1 MSKPELTIPKV
12 LQALAAEL
20 DQPVSVAQLCDLMKT
35 RWSVNYAV
43 SSVRSS
49 LRWESITLGWVR
61 INRLQYLPLR
71 LVLDGLRF
79 RCWPRPQD
87 IAEGRLPIAHLRPF
101 AGLRR
106 QPLPI
111 IYDEQGAILAVK
123 EPKKKA
129 TGFAS
134 HAAVDMRRWFQRHH
148 FAAGDSIL
156 VEIRY
161 QKRPELYFT
170 YESASAFQASRVDE
184 QDRALLQAIVK
195 QVDAGTKPC
204 EEVILPIFASAP
216 WRTGYPGRP
225 WQYLV
230 LSDPRLH
237 LIEDSLLQA
246 SDPYFDIGRLLLQ
259 GTSSDDVVFHPALME
274 QAQRVQLPAKQSVI
288 DEITALQQEI
298 QRSRTQDQQ
307 AGLWNGDLSRESR
320 VADEE
325 EGHFWD
331 TMDEMMGVTIHMSDE
346 MTRAVLRMQEVLPPE
361 VLQQL
366 SEATPEEAEVIL
378 SRHLNYLL
386 AKAPDLFPRID
397 VSPTSPSNNSWITKR
412 SVDSD
417 SEPLD
422 ELDASAWSDDDD
434 WDYDDEFGDEE
445 WDDDDDEDAAFTQS
459 VNLINQ
465 YSDYLLEMGKKHS
478 TALAQTR
485 LLKPYAQFLAS
496 FYQRSLHEGDYA
508 TLDEFLFYYYPNHH
522 DGSERHIRDM
532 CGALK
537 QFYAFLRERGVI
549 KDDRFAQAI
558 WKRRDQ
564 AARLMALR
572 QKLER
577 DYPDQPDLLAMLFK
591 PYMS

>member
-1 MSKPELTIPKV
+1 MSKSELTIPKV
-12 LQALAAEL
+12 LQALADEL
-20 DQPVSVAQLCDLMKT
+20 DQPVSVAQLCDLMKA

-43 SSVRSS
+43 ASVRSS

-71 LVLDGLRF
+71 LALDGLRF

-106 QPLPI
+106 QPFPI

-123 EPKKKA
+123 EPKAKA

-134 HAAVDMRRWFQRHH
+134 HAAVDMRKWFQRHH

-161 QKRPELYFT
+161 QKRPELSFT
-170 YESASAFQASRVDE
+170 YEPASAFQASRVDE

-195 QVDAGTKPC
+195 QVDAGVKPC

-230 LSDPRLH
+230 LSDPRLY

-246 SDPYFDIGRLLLQ
+246 YDPHFDIGRLLLQ
-259 GTSSDDVVFHPALME
+259 GTSSDDVVFHPSLVD
-274 QAQRVQLPAKQSVI
+274 QAQQVQIPAKQSVI

-325 EGHFWD
+325 EDHFWD
-331 TMDEMMGVTIHMSDE
+331 TMDEMMGVAINMDA
-346 MTRAVLRMQEVLPPE
+346 MTRAVLRMQEILPPE
-361 VLQQL
+361 VQQQL

-397 VSPTSPSNNSWITKR
+397 VPPTSPSNNSWITKH

-434 WDYDDEFGDEE
+434 WDDDDEFGDEG
-445 WDDDDDEDAAFTQS
+445 WDDDDGEDAAFTQS

-465 YSDYLLEMGKKHS
+465 YSDYLLEMGKKRS

-508 TLDEFLFYYYPNHH
+508 MLDEFLFYYYPNHH

-532 CGALK
+532 CSALK

-549 KDDRFAQAI
+549 EDDRFAQAI

-564 AARLMALR
+564 AARLMALC

>member
-20 DQPVSVAQLCDLMKT
+20 DQPVSVAQLCDLMKA
-35 RWSVNYAV
+35 RWSVQYAV

-49 LRWESITLGWVR
+49 LRWESITLGWVK
-61 INRLQYLPLR
+61 INRSQYLPLR
-71 LVLDGLRF
+71 LALDGLRF

-87 IAEGRLPIAHLRPF
+87 VAEGRLPIAHLRPF

-111 IYDEQGAILAVK
+111 IYDEQGAVLAVK
-123 EPKKKA
+123 EPTINA
-129 TGFAS
+129 AGFAA
-134 HAAVDMRRWFQRHH
+134 HAAVDMRKWFQRHN
-148 FAAGDSIL
+148 FVAGDSIL

-161 QKRPELYFT
+161 RARPELYFT
-170 YESASAFQASRVDE
+170 YEPAAAFQTSRVDE
-184 QDRALLQAIVK
+184 QDRALINAIVK
-195 QVDAGTKPC
+195 HVDAGAKPC

-216 WRTGYPGRP
+216 WRTAYPGRP

-246 SDPYFDIGRLLLQ
+246 SDPYFDGEGLVQ
-259 GTSSDDVVFHPALME
+259 GAVRSDVVFHPSLVE
-274 QAQRVQLPAKQSVI
+274 PAQRARLPVKQSIV

-298 QRSRTQDQQ
+298 QRSREQDRQ
-307 AGLWNGDLSRESR
+307 AGLWDGNLSRESR
-320 VADEE
+320 VVDEDE
-325 EGHFWD
+325 DDFWD
-331 TMDEMMGVTIHMSDE
+331 AMDEMMGVAFSMSDDL
-346 MTRAVLRMQEVLPPE
+346 TRAVLRMQEVLPPE
-361 VLQQL
+361 VRQQL
-366 SEATPEEAEVIL
+366 AEATPEEAEVIL
-378 SRHLNYLL
+378 SSHLNYLL
-386 AKAPDLFPRID
+386 VKAPDLFPPID
-397 VSPTSPSNNSWITKR
+397 LKHLSVSSDTSIIDHSAETNMT
-412 SVDSD
+412 
-417 SEPLD
+417 PLD
-422 ELDASAWSDDDD
+422 EMEAGVWSD
-434 WDYDDEFGDEE
+434 EE
-445 WDDDDDEDAAFTQS
+445 DWDDDDEFVDDWDDDEEEVASFAQS
-459 VNLINQ
+459 TNLINQ
-465 YSDYLLEMGKKHS
+465 YSDYLQEMGKKRS
-478 TALAQTR
+478 TALAQAR

-522 DGSERHIRDM
+522 DVSGRHVRDM
-532 CGALK
+532 CSSFK

-549 KDDRFAQAI
+549 EDDRFAQAM

-564 AARLMALR
+564 AARLMTLC

-577 DYPDQPDLLAMLFK
+577 DYPDQPDLREMLFK

>member
-20 DQPVSVAQLCDLMKT
+20 DQPVSIAQLCDLMKA
-35 RWSVNYAV
+35 RWSVHYAA

-49 LRWESITLGWVR
+49 LRWESITLGWVK
-61 INRLQYLPLR
+61 INRSQYLPLR

-106 QPLPI
+106 QPLPV

-123 EPKKKA
+123 EPRGKEI
-129 TGFAS
+129 GFAS
-134 HAAVDMRRWFQRHH
+134 HTAVDMRKWFQRHH

-156 VEIRY
+156 VEMRY
-161 QKRPELYFT
+161 RTRPELYFT
-170 YESASAFQASRVDE
+170 YEPATAFQASWVDE

-195 QVDAGTKPC
+195 QVDVGSKPC

-216 WRTGYPGRP
+216 WRTAYPGRP

-237 LIEDSLLQA
+237 LIEDSLIQA
-246 SDPYFDIGRLLLQ
+246 SDPYFDLERLLLQ
-259 GTSSDDVVFHPALME
+259 RTPRDDVVFHPSLVE
-274 QAQRVQLPAKQSVI
+274 QAQRARLPVKQSVI
-288 DEITALQQEI
+288 DEITALQQEM
-298 QRSRTQDQQ
+298 QRSRTQDRQ

-325 EGHFWD
+325 VDHFWE
-331 TMDEMMGVTIHMSDE
+331 TMDEMVGVAIDMSDQ

-361 VLQQL
+361 VQQQL

-378 SRHLNYLL
+378 SRYLNYLL
-386 AKAPDLFPRID
+386 VKAPDLFPRID
-397 VSPTSPSNNSWITKR
+397 VPPTSSSNDSWIVKR

-417 SEPLD
+417 IEPLD
-422 ELDASAWSDDDD
+422 ELDASGWNNDDD
-434 WDYDDEFGDEE
+434 WDDDDEFGDGD
-445 WDDDDDEDAAFTQS
+445 WDDDEESAALAQS
-459 VNLINQ
+459 INLINQ
-465 YSDYLLEMGKKHS
+465 YSDYLSEMGKKRS
-478 TALAQTR
+478 TALVQTR

-496 FYQRSLHEGDYA
+496 FYQRSLHNGDYA
-508 TLDEFLFYYYPNHH
+508 TLDEFLFYYYPNHN
-522 DGSERHIRDM
+522 DVSERYIRDM
-532 CGALK
+532 CSALK

-549 KDDRFAQAI
+549 EDDRFAQAI

-564 AARLMALR
+564 AARLMTLC
-572 QKLER
+572 QKIER